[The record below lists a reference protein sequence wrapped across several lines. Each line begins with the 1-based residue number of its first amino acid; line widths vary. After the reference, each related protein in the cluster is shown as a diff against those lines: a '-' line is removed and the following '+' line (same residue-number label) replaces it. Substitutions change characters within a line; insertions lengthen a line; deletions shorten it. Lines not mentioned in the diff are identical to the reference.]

1 MHLRCPSSPPE
12 RLHQHARH
20 TTTPPFYHAQE
31 QTQKL
36 AKKKTSTVL
45 KSHLAGPPVSLSASP
60 PRSRRG
66 YPPLCRQIVSSCEAT
81 PRAHH
86 LAARAVRLFV
96 PAAVCV
102 RKKLSRSRLF
112 IPAASV
118 RSTARRDFRA
128 TVLSTGRRHSI
139 SLLLSTGTL

>member
-1 MHLRCPSSPPE
+1 MPQFTPRTSTSACQTHNYPTVLPCTRTDTK
-12 RLHQHARH
+12 AR
-20 TTTPPFYHAQE
+20 Q
-31 QTQKL
+31 
-36 AKKKTSTVL
+36 KKTSTVL